1 MLNLHMTKP
10 AGFHWHTADP
20 APDSAGTLGKDP
32 AHKIYKK
39 ERHLRVHC
47 TCRLYTFTYNSIRAP
62 AKLDRGNGRD
72 QPERDLT
79 HLAFD
84 GTTF

>member
-1 MLNLHMTKP
+1 MDGETMNT
-10 AGFHWHTADP
+10 
-20 APDSAGTLGKDP
+20 
-32 AHKIYKK
+32 
-39 ERHLRVHC
+39 
-47 TCRLYTFTYNSIRAP
+47 IRAP